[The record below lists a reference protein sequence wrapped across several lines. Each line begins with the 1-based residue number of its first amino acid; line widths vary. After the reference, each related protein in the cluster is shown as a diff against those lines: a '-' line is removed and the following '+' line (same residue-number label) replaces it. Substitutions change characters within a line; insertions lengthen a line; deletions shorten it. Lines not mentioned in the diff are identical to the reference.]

1 MCNRLSEGPDE
12 LDEQSTDYVLQL
24 EKAVKS
30 LQQYRPKVLVVDFR
44 LCNYGTLMMANK
56 FASSI
61 LGTAYAGEIFAKTI
75 YSQTRSSENQTILF
89 DNEALEHA
97 IVPEDVFFIISEQT
111 SGAPEW
117 VIRAVQNVM
126 GGSNVFTVGDTSD
139 GQIVLTEDIKSQF
152 AVTLHPAVAYVANA
166 LGEYGYVDGIV
177 PDVLKNEASY
187 VKLYP
192 YGDENEALLKFVLDE
207 VENMY

>member
-1 MCNRLSEGPDE
+1 
-12 LDEQSTDYVLQL
+12 
-24 EKAVKS
+24 
-30 LQQYRPKVLVVDFR
+30 
-44 LCNYGTLMMANK
+44 
-56 FASSI
+56 
-61 LGTAYAGEIFAKTI
+61 
-75 YSQTRSSENQTILF
+75 
-89 DNEALEHA
+89 
-97 IVPEDVFFIISEQT
+97 
-111 SGAPEW
+111 
-117 VIRAVQNVM
+117 M

-152 AVTLHPAVAYVANA
+152 AVILHPAVAYVANA